1 MPSSKFVS
9 LEERQE
15 QKHQRNGKLIVCFFI
30 FVLQFGQSLFTD
42 QVKLGKEG
50 FRAIIAFIIGIVLI
64 ILFETLY
71 LFITKRNKK
80 KGTVSSNNGGGK
92 RLQFFWEKYIY
103 FDNQKVF
110 AG

>member
-1 MPSSKFVS
+1 MS
-9 LEERQE
+9 
-15 QKHQRNGKLIVCFFI
+15 IDYA
-30 FVLQFGQSLFTD
+30 LFTD

-64 ILFETLY
+64 ILFEIY

-80 KGTVSSNNGGGK
+80 GTVSSNNGEGK

-103 FDNQKVF
+103 FDNQKIF
-110 AG
+110 GG